1 MSLKVWVGGITFKW
15 GMRSLTKLPIYSL
28 ANYCGGAAARGRGER
43 KRKAFTGW
51 EALPCSA
58 PLINLLAAGAPC
70 CAHLHILKQA
80 FGVRDRD
87 FSTNLLTGGYMHGDF
102 TGFPSSLCKAL
113 FRCGTCRH
121 DLIGAGDKGSVNS
134 PACEYDISLLPGV
147 VCVCGG
153 GLFITFTRKPWK
165 IAVCKLVSGVW
176 STLPCFRAAMYF
188 QHAGILRLYLDYWC
202 AHFLFYFVSFPLMF
216 LGLSA
221 TSCLCLFSRHFSLCA
236 PEMH

>member
-28 ANYCGGAAARGRGER
+28 ANYCGGAAARGRRRGER

-134 PACEYDISLLPGV
+134 PACEYDISLLPGA
-147 VCVCGG
+147 VCGG
-153 GLFITFTRKPWK
+153 GLFSTFTWKPWK
-165 IAVCKLVSGVW
+165 IVVCKWVSGVW
-176 STLPCFRAAMYF
+176 STQACFCAAMYF
-188 QHAGILRLYLDYWC
+188 LEYWDYTWIGLLVC
-202 AHFLFYFVSFPLMF
+202 SFPVLFCKFFASCF
-216 LGLSA
+216 LV
-221 TSCLCLFSRHFSLCA
+221 
-236 PEMH
+236 